1 VTQIK
6 VGVDSSKAWL
16 DAWIAPDHSLRCAN
30 TPEGIADLAGFV
42 RAHAGGDALVV
53 LESSGGCE
61 KLAFVQLWADGISC
75 AIINPRQARAFA
87 EAMGYLEKT
96 DRIDA
101 QMLARFAD
109 ARRLGP
115 TPPPGEDQAR
125 LETITARLRQ
135 VTRDIIVQ
143 KQRRS
148 ATTDPLTLEQIGE
161 ALALFEC
168 QARRLATMI
177 AQLIEQDPLWRAF
190 DETIRSLKGLADRA
204 VAYLVADLPELGT
217 LSNKAIVKLVG
228 LAPIANDSGRRNG
241 KRRVRGG
248 RASVRSILFL
258 VADIARRYDTSLA
271 HFREKLL
278 AAGKPKMVVRIA
290 LARKLLVKLNA
301 KMRDKRKQLASA
313 N

>member
-1 VTQIK
+1 MTQIK

-30 TPEGIADLAGFV
+30 TPEGIVDLAGFV
-42 RAHAGGDALVV
+42 RSHAGDDALVV

-101 QMLARFAD
+101 EVLARFAD
-109 ARRLGP
+109 ARRLGL
-115 TPPPGEDQAR
+115 TPPPSEGQAR
-125 LETITARLRQ
+125 LEAVTARLKQ
-135 VTRDIIVQ
+135 VTRDIVVQ

-161 ALALFEC
+161 ALALFER
-168 QARRLATMI
+168 QSRRLATMI
-177 AQLIEQDPLWRAF
+177 AELIEQDPLWRAF

-258 VADIARRYDTSLA
+258 VADIARRYDPSLA
-271 HFREKLL
+271 DFRNKLL

-290 LARKLLVKLNA
+290 LARKLLVRLNA
-301 KMRDKRKQLASA
+301 KMRDKRREMAA
-313 N
+313 AA

>member
-1 VTQIK
+1 MTQIK

-42 RAHAGGDALVV
+42 RAHAGDDALVV

-101 QMLARFAD
+101 EVLARFAD

-115 TPPPGEDQAR
+115 TPPPSEGQAR

-148 ATTDPLTLEQIGE
+148 ATTDPLALEQIGE
-161 ALALFEC
+161 ALALFER
-168 QARRLATMI
+168 QARQLATMI
-177 AQLIEQDPLWRAF
+177 AELIEQDL
-190 DETIRSLKGLADRA
+190 LQL
-204 VAYLVADLPELGT
+204 LG
-217 LSNKAIVKLVG
+217 
-228 LAPIANDSGRRNG
+228 
-241 KRRVRGG
+241 
-248 RASVRSILFL
+248 
-258 VADIARRYDTSLA
+258 
-271 HFREKLL
+271 
-278 AAGKPKMVVRIA
+278 
-290 LARKLLVKLNA
+290 
-301 KMRDKRKQLASA
+301 
-313 N
+313 

>member
-1 VTQIK
+1 MTQIK
-6 VGVDSSKAWL
+6 VGVDGSKAWL
-16 DAWIAPDHSLRCAN
+16 DAWIAPDHDFRCAN
-30 TPEGIADLAGFV
+30 TPEGIADLARFV
-42 RAHAGGDALVV
+42 RTHAGDDALVV

-61 KLAFVQLWADGISC
+61 KLAFVQLWAEGISC

-87 EAMGYLEKT
+87 QAMGYLEKT

-101 QMLARFAD
+101 QILARFAE
-109 ARRLGP
+109 AKQLGP
-115 TPPPGEDQAR
+115 TLPPSEGQVR
-125 LETITARLRQ
+125 LEALAARLRQ

-148 ATTDPLTLEQIGE
+148 ASTDPLTLEQIGE
-161 ALALFEC
+161 ALALFER
-168 QARRLATMI
+168 QAKQLATMI
-177 AQLIEQDPLWRAF
+177 TELIEQDPLWRAF
-190 DETIRSLKGLADRA
+190 DETIRSVKGLADRA

-228 LAPIANDSGRRNG
+228 LAPIANDSGKRTG

-258 VADIARRYDTSLA
+258 VADIARRFDASLA
-271 HFREKLL
+271 DFRDKLL

-290 LARKLLVKLNA
+290 LARKLLVRLNA
-301 KMRDKRKQLASA
+301 KMRDKRRQLAASA
-313 N
+313 